1 VDAEPGIDFHPLFR
15 FRMVA
20 LVANDHPLTQKDYVD
35 AEDFRNE
42 TLITYPVEDDALD
55 VVRLLLKPQGIAPAR
70 RTTELT
76 VAILMLV
83 STRRGIAV
91 LPRWAVQPYLQR
103 QYVSAKPIT
112 SAGLTAQIWA
122 ATLPAQTG
130 KAYIAE
136 FIELVK
142 ETSAQTLPD
151 IELCD

>member
-112 SAGLTAQIWA
+112 SAGPTAQIWA
-122 ATLPAQTG
+122 AILPAQTG

-151 IELCD
+151 IALCD